1 MESPTLKPMKNPIR
15 NNIFLNYSSTGVSL
29 FDESNDTASN
39 NDKVRGLNLVEDPR
53 QNRSLGMAVQQDFA
67 ELQSEDEF
75 FRDFLRFTKKKKRGH
90 ETP

>member
-1 MESPTLKPMKNPIR
+1 MKNPIR
-15 NNIFLNYSSTGVSL
+15 NNIFLNHSSTVVSL

-39 NDKVRGLNLVEDPR
+39 NDKERDLNLIEDPR
-53 QNRSLGMAVQQDFA
+53 QNRILGMAVQQDFT

-75 FRDFLRFTKKKKRGH
+75 FRDFLRFTKKKNRGH